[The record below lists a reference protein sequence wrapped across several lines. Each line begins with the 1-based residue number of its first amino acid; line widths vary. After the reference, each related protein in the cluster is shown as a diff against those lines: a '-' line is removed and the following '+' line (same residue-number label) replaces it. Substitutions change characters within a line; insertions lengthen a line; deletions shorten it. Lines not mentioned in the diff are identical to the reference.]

1 MKMKKLLALVLA
13 LLLVVTAFAG
23 CSSAPQE
30 NFALSDN
37 ANATPAVKT
46 AVRVCGIKG
55 PTGVG
60 LANLW
65 KAQEAGTASNN
76 YSFELVSVPQD
87 AGTRVTSNQAD
98 IAAVPTNL
106 AAALYK
112 KTNGAVQ
119 MLAVN
124 TLGVLYVLENG
135 NTVQSVAD
143 LKGKTIYSTGE
154 GANPEYILRHVLKEN
169 GIDPEKDVTLKF
181 VTENEE
187 LATLVVNGTAK
198 VALVPEPNVTTI
210 CTKNADVR
218 VALNVTEEWDKLD
231 AGTLMMGCVIVR
243 KEFAEQ
249 NPDAVAAFLKDYE
262 ASINTAKSDVEGTA
276 TLCETYGII
285 PKAAVAKKAIPN
297 CNLTFVAG
305 ADMQKKI
312 SGYFQV
318 LFDANPAA
326 IGGAMPDDA
335 FYYVAK

>member
-1 MKMKKLLALVLA
+1 MKMKKLLAMILA
-13 LLLVVTAFAG
+13 LMLILTAFAG
-23 CSSAPQE
+23 CKSVPEDGSATDTTTAAPV
-30 NFALSDN
+30 
-37 ANATPAVKT
+37 VKT
-46 AVRVCGIKG
+46 DVRICGIKG

-65 KAQEAGTASNN
+65 KSQDAGTTSNN

-87 AGTRVTSNQAD
+87 AGARVTTGQAD

-112 KTNGAVQ
+112 KTNGNVQ

-135 NTVQSVAD
+135 DSVKSVAD

-154 GANPEYILRHVLKEN
+154 GANPEYILRYVLKEN
-169 GIDPEKDVTLKF
+169 GVDPDKDVTLKF
-181 VTENEE
+181 VTENDE
-187 LATLVVNGTAK
+187 LATLVATGEAK
-198 VALVPEPNVTTI
+198 VALVPEPNVTTV

-218 VALNVTEEWDKLD
+218 VALDMTAEWEKLD
-231 AGTLMMGCVIVR
+231 TGNLMMGCVIVR
-243 KEFAEQ
+243 KEFAEK
-249 NPDAVAAFLKDYE
+249 NPEAVATFLKEYE

-276 TLCETYGII
+276 TLCETYQII
-285 PKAAVAKKAIPN
+285 PKAAIAKKAIPN

-305 ADMQKKI
+305 ADMQKQI

-318 LFDANPAA
+318 LFDANSSA